1 MFVGLN
7 VAVEGKIMITY
18 APASVSALKQTSFSR
33 RDCWLAAAIIPLLV
47 APLWITF
54 ARQLPGSFGTV
65 VGMILIMLMAT
76 CAVTDLRQRKI
87 FNWATY
93 TAIIWG
99 VALSAFTEFTRP
111 LPALGTVGLSASLTG
126 AATCLVIMMAA
137 YELSGSGAGDVKLAV
152 ALGILLGP
160 ENSLTAVAYTYVLAA
175 AWIVIW
181 AAWRNGPFTLVVA
194 FLRQIGSSLF
204 PLQVHGPNRG
214 QLRLL
219 ERPVP
224 LAGFFAIGTFLVV
237 LETV

>member
-7 VAVEGKIMITY
+7 VAVEGQVMFTY
-18 APASVSALKQTSFSR
+18 APVSISVQKPICFSR
-33 RDCWLAAAIIPLLV
+33 HDCWLAAAIIPLLV

-54 ARQLPGSFGTV
+54 ARQLPGPFGTV
-65 VGMILIMLMAT
+65 VGMILMMLTAT

-99 VALSAFTEFTRP
+99 VSLSAVTEVAGP

-126 AATCLVIMMAA
+126 AAICLVVMMAA
-137 YELSGSGAGDVKLAV
+137 YDLSGGGAGDVKLAV
-152 ALGILLGP
+152 ALGTLLGP
-160 ENSLTAVAYTYVLAA
+160 ENSLTMVAYTYVLAA
-175 AWIVIW
+175 AWIVLC
-181 AAWRNGPFTLVVA
+181 AAWRNGPFTLGVA

-204 PLQVHGPNRG
+204 PRHVRGPNPG

-224 LAGFFAIGTFLVV
+224 LAGFFALGTLLVV
-237 LETV
+237 LETI